1 METLRMAVVG
11 YGNIGHYALEAVQA
25 APDMELAG
33 IVRRSAALS
42 PEESKKL
49 AGIEVVTDVS
59 MLGKVDVALLCGPT
73 RSIPETAPQYLARG
87 IHTVDSFD
95 MHGEK
100 LWQLRT
106 DLDATAKKHGS
117 VAVVSA
123 GWDPGSDSM
132 LRALLMA
139 MAPKGL
145 TYTNFGPG
153 MSMGHS
159 VCAKSKPG
167 VKDALSM
174 TIPTGVGVHRRMV
187 YVELESGAELAE
199 VAAAIKEDEY
209 FVHDDTRVIEVPSI
223 DDLKDVGHGVLMER
237 RGVSGFS
244 HNQTFEFRMRINNP
258 ALTSQ
263 IMVSC
268 ARAAALRLKPGAYT
282 MPEIAPMDLLPG
294 DRETLIKTLV

>member
-1 METLRMAVVG
+1 MKTLRIAVVG
-11 YGNIGHYALEAVQA
+11 YGNIGHYAVEAIQA

-42 PEESKKL
+42 PEEAKKL
-49 AGIEVVTDVS
+49 VGIEVVTDVG

-73 RSIPETAPQYLARG
+73 RSIPETAPQYLVRG

-95 MHGEK
+95 IHGEK
-100 LWQLRT
+100 LWQLRSG
-106 DLDATAKKHGS
+106 LDTVAKKHNS

-123 GWDPGSDSM
+123 GWDPGSDSL

-174 TIPTGVGVHRRMV
+174 TIPVGTGVHRRMV
-187 YVELESGAELAE
+187 YVELEPGAELAQ

-209 FVHDDTRVIEVPSI
+209 FAHDDTRVFAVPSI
-223 DDLKDVGHGVLMER
+223 NDLKDVGHGVLMER
-237 RGVSGFS
+237 KGASGAT
-244 HNQTFEFRMRINNP
+244 HNQLFEFRMTINNP

-282 MPEIAPMDLLPG
+282 MPEIAPMDMLPG

>member
-1 METLRMAVVG
+1 MKTLRIAVAG
-11 YGNIGHYALEAVQA
+11 YGNIGHYAAEAVQA

-42 PEESKKL
+42 PEEEKEL
-49 AGIEVVTDVS
+49 AGIEVTTDVS
-59 MLGKVDVALLCGPT
+59 TLGKVDVALLCGPT

-95 MHGEK
+95 IHGEK
-100 LWQLRT
+100 LWQLRSE
-106 DLDATAKKHGS
+106 LDAIGKKHNS

-123 GWDPGSDSM
+123 GWDPGSDSL
-132 LRALLMA
+132 LRALLLA

-174 TIPTGVGVHRRMV
+174 TIPVGTGVHRRMV
-187 YVELESGAELAE
+187 YVELEPGAELAQ

-209 FVHDDTRVIEVPSI
+209 FAHDDTRVFAVPSI
-223 DDLKDVGHGVLMER
+223 DELKDVGHGVLMER
-237 RGVSGFS
+237 KGVSGTT
-244 HNQTFEFRMRINNP
+244 HNQTFEFRMSINNP

-282 MPEIAPMDLLPG
+282 MPEIAPMDMLPG
-294 DRETLIKTLV
+294 ERETLVKALV

>member
-1 METLRMAVVG
+1 MKNLRIAVVG
-11 YGNIGHYALEAVQA
+11 YGNVGRYAVEAVQA

-33 IVRRSAALS
+33 IVRRTGGSQDT
-42 PEESKKL
+42 ES
-49 AGIEVVTDVS
+49 GIRVVTDVGA
-59 MLGKVDVALLCGPT
+59 LGEVDAALLCGPT

-95 MHGEK
+95 IHGEELWK
-100 LWQLRT
+100 LRLN
-106 DLDATAKKHGS
+106 LDAIGKEHGS

-123 GWDPGSDSM
+123 GWDPGSDSL
-132 LRALLMA
+132 LRALLLA

-174 TIPTGVGVHRRMV
+174 TIPVGTGVHRRMV
-187 YVELESGAELAE
+187 YVELEPDAKLAD
-199 VAAAIKEDEY
+199 VTAAIKEDAY
-209 FVHDDTRVIEVPSI
+209 FAHDETHVRAVPSI
-223 DDLKDVGHGVLMER
+223 DELKDMGHAVLMER
-237 RGVSGFS
+237 KGASGDS
-244 HNQTFEFRMRINNP
+244 HNQTFEFRMSINNP

-268 ARAAALRLKPGAYT
+268 ARAAARKLKPGAYT
-282 MPEIAPMDLLPG
+282 MPEIPPIDLLPG
-294 DRETLIKTLV
+294 DLEMLIKTLV